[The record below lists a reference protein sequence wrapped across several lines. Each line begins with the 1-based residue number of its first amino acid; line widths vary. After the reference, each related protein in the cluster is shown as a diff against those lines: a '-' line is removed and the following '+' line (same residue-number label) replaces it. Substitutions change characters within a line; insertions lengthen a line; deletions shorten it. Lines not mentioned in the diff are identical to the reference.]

1 MITEYI
7 NKLKKEDI
15 NNYAQKQGI
24 KLDKEELDIVYNYI
38 KTNYKNIIYYPIEKT
53 LSEIKSHNLSGCP
66 SVTVKPLTY
75 TKIEE
80 LITKYKNIIDNFTNK
95 IRED

>member
-1 MITEYI
+1 MNIYMITEYI

-38 KTNYKNIIYYPIEKT
+38 KTNYKNIIYYLIEKT
-53 LSEIKSHNLSGCP
+53 LSEIKYK
-66 SVTVKPLTY
+66 VKPLTY
-75 TKIEE
+75 SKIEE

>member
-1 MITEYI
+1 MNIYMITEYI

-53 LSEIKSHNLSGCP
+53 LSEIKYKVN
-66 SVTVKPLTY
+66 PLTY

>member
-24 KLDKEELDIVYNYI
+24 TLDKEELDIVYNYI

-53 LSEIKSHNLSGCP
+53 LFEIKYK
-66 SVTVKPLTY
+66 VKPLTY
-75 TKIEE
+75 NKIEE

>member
-1 MITEYI
+1 MNIYMITEYI

-53 LSEIKSHNLSGCP
+53 LSEIKYK
-66 SVTVKPLTY
+66 VKQLTY